1 MMPKILTIEVL
12 TALKAKMPE
21 KYVNKVIDA
30 YHDLTGK
37 PISRRTIFSF
47 FAGKTYTIP
56 LHNATLCVAEK
67 NRQAVSTLKK
77 RTSDIINN

>member
-1 MMPKILTIEVL
+1 MLTKDEL
-12 TALKAKMPE
+12 TALKAKMTD
-21 KYVNKVIDA
+21 KYVAKVIEA
-30 YHDLTGK
+30 YQDLTGK
-37 PISRRTIFSF
+37 SISKRTVFSF

-77 RTSDIINN
+77 RTSEIINN

>member
-1 MMPKILTIEVL
+1 MMPNMLTKEELKAI
-12 TALKAKMPE
+12 KAKMPE
-21 KYVNKVIDA
+21 KYVNKVIEA

-37 PISRRTIFSF
+37 PISRRTVFSF

-67 NRQAVSTLKK
+67 TRQTVSVLKK